1 MEPRT
6 LHPEPGAVGRTA
18 LIEAHNEELARRP
31 SAGQAGRRV
40 SRGLGRVSTPEL
52 SGRATVARLMRE
64 IEDEVREQRRS
75 RLIARGAPD
84 DYRDEAVFAIV
95 EQVLRRAVEARD
107 GQSLLLP
114 QLLESDTDWEL
125 RLPLELRSHRKAT
138 GRLILFVKRRLL
150 LPLMH
155 WLYEY
160 SLENFRRQ
168 ARVNRILF
176 ASLEELAIEHA
187 KLRLRLGLDNEP
199 EGDGSAS

>member
-1 MEPRT
+1 
-6 LHPEPGAVGRTA
+6 
-18 LIEAHNEELARRP
+18 
-31 SAGQAGRRV
+31 
-40 SRGLGRVSTPEL
+40 
-52 SGRATVARLMRE
+52 MRE